1 MVISTYWNLY
11 KILYQLRQIYKSS
24 YASPMNFL
32 FKRCFEEDHLVSNY
46 KLE

>member
-24 YASPMNFL
+24 YASP
-32 FKRCFEEDHLVSNY
+32 KCFEEDQLVSNY